1 MPVSRSLRRLLHI
14 RNLEEEQGGL
24 ALESALGD
32 LNQLENALQTTV
44 VRARGGRRLVG
55 ASAHSGELEDRL
67 AGIEETRAAG
77 RKAEVL
83 KPRITDAELDVV
95 ALRQEFLARRI
106 ERRQT
111 ETLIR
116 ETEAR
121 DAVDRGRRGQ
131 QTLDDWF
138 GNKKHQA
145 GTGEEPSETTSSDG
159 SAGAESVQAKPEGK
173 FRKTGVGF
181 LKRERTSHS

>member
-1 MPVSRSLRRLLHI
+1 M
-14 RNLEEEQGGL
+14 
-24 ALESALGD
+24 
-32 LNQLENALQTTV
+32 